1 MTEAE
6 RVREWVNYIRVTER
20 HYEMGALLTVLKNDG
35 EKILLRVLTELGLL
49 RSVDLVK
56 FAAQHDKRK
65 WSGDADQPGV

>member
-6 RVREWVNYIRVTER
+6 KVREWLNYIRVSER
-20 HYEMGALLTVLKNDG
+20 NYELGALLTILRNDG

-56 FAAQHDKRK
+56 FCAQHDKRK
-65 WSGDADQPGV
+65 WEGDADKP

>member
-6 RVREWVNYIRVTER
+6 RVREWLNYIRVSER
-20 HYEMGALLTVLKNDG
+20 NYELDALLTILRNDG

-65 WSGDADQPGV
+65 WSGDADKPSV